1 MKRDAGD
8 KPETAARRAAMNLL
22 ARREHGFH
30 ELLDKLAERL
40 PEIEPEICHAAVSRL
55 RDQGLQSDSR
65 FVENFVRYRAAR
77 GVGPL
82 KIKAELL
89 PRRLDNALVRAA
101 LYNEAQDW
109 DGRCREVLHKR
120 FGSAPVTSAPERA
133 RQQRFLLQ
141 RGFTQD
147 QIRHALRAHED
158 D

>member
-30 ELLDKLAERL
+30 ELLGKLAERL
-40 PEIEPEICHAAVSRL
+40 PDIEPDIRHAAVSRL

-82 KIKAELL
+82 KIKAELQ
-89 PRRLDNALVRAA
+89 PRRLDDTLLRAA
-101 LYNEAQDW
+101 LYDEARDW
-109 DGRCREVLHKR
+109 DAHCREVLLKR
-120 FGSAPVTSAPERA
+120 FGPAPVASASERA
-133 RQQRFLLQ
+133 RRQRFLLQ
-141 RGFTQD
+141 RGFAQD
-147 QIRHALRAHED
+147 QIQRALRAQD
-158 D
+158 DE